1 MACRSYSKAALAAQ
15 KAGMPDDSYTIMPV
29 DLASLQSVRD
39 FVRNIKQSGLKP
51 DALICNAA
59 VWYPQD
65 KVRQETSPDLDAGK
79 KSWCESIRRRAKAT
93 SDDGFFPLGVRA
105 GASQDCR
112 GV

>member
-1 MACRSYSKAALAAQ
+1 
-15 KAGMPDDSYTIMPV
+15 MPDDSYTIMPV

-65 KVRQETSPDLDAGK
+65 KVRPRDTSRPRLR
-79 KSWCESIRRRAKAT
+79 EEI
-93 SDDGFFPLGVRA
+93 LV
-105 GASQDCR
+105 
-112 GV
+112 